1 MTDDEL
7 KRLIADLTANVEA
20 HTLSLDRLEDAMLAD
35 RERSNQLER
44 VVLSLTRL
52 YDRERK
58 SLRAGLDELA
68 AAQANTE
75 RNLTLMIE
83 HFDRKVDAL
92 AAGEERLQQGQ
103 ERLQQ
108 GHERLQQG
116 QERLQEGYAR
126 LQQGQ
131 VEMQAAIAEMT
142 RAVIKTNERVDS
154 LENGQ
159 P

>member
-108 GHERLQQG
+108 G

>member
-7 KRLIADLTANVEA
+7 KRMIADLTANVEA

-75 RNLTLMIE
+75 RSLTLMIE

-92 AAGEERLQQGQ
+92 AAGEERLQQG
-103 ERLQQ
+103 
-108 GHERLQQG
+108 HERLQQG
-116 QERLQEGYAR
+116 QERLQEGYER

-142 RAVIKTNERVDS
+142 RAVFKTNERIDS

>member
-1 MTDDEL
+1 VTDDEL
-7 KRLIADLTANVEA
+7 KQTIADLAASVEA
-20 HTLSLDRLEDAMLAD
+20 HTLSLDRLEDAILAD

-44 VVLSLTRL
+44 VALSLTRL

-58 SLRAGLDELA
+58 ALRAGLSELA
-68 AAQANTE
+68 TAQANTE

-92 AAGEERLQQGQ
+92 ATGQ

-108 GHERLQQG
+108 GQ
-116 QERLQEGYAR
+116 A
-126 LQQGQ
+126 
-131 VEMQAAIAEMT
+131 EMQAAIAQMV
-142 RAVIKTNERVDS
+142 RAVFKTNERIDS